1 MAMEAEHVMQSYV
14 DAYNKLYSRVPQ
26 DIRAIDREWVIVN
39 GARMRLT
46 ELEYL
51 TQQMQLEYQ
60 QMRSERKTMISKL
73 IKWFTG

>member
-1 MAMEAEHVMQSYV
+1 MVLESERVMQNYV
-14 DAYNKLYSRVPQ
+14 DAYNRLYNRVPQ
-26 DIRAIDREWVIVN
+26 DIRALDKEWVIVN
-39 GARMRLT
+39 GARMRLG

-60 QMRSERKTMISKL
+60 QVRDERKTVLSKL